1 MVGYT
6 VCTNEKTVPYK
17 HTNTAVYTVNE
28 NHRIYD
34 ITAHTSLS
42 ISLE

>member
-6 VCTNEKTVPYK
+6 VCTNEKTVPCRR
-17 HTNTAVYTVNE
+17 TNTAVYTVNE
-28 NHRIYD
+28 NHRTYD
-34 ITAHTSLS
+34 ITVHTSLS